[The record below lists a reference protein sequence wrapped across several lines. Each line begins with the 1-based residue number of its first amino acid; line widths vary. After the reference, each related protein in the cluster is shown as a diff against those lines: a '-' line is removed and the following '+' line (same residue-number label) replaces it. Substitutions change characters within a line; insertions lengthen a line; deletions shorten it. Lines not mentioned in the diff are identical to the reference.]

1 MVPPLFQLTLL
12 LIAQVQHNGVVR

>member
-1 MVPPLFQLTLL
+1 MVPPLFQLTKL